1 MRIRHRPLRSG
12 HLVLAATA
20 SLALVL
26 SGCADFD
33 DTAASE
39 TAWHQP
45 PKLTAEQGPQPEGD
59 RPPPTGSERRQRSI
73 PPPDGCT
80 DHDPAVLATCLDTVT
95 AVAAIAGTEEPTAIA
110 GERST
115 GRVIRVERGEKPQ
128 MIGKLD
134 VSAAGGGGL
143 TGLALSPTYNE
154 DQLVYAYITT
164 AKDNRVVRF
173 APGQRPSPVL
183 TGIPKGR
190 SGNRGVLAPDNTGAL
205 LVATGDAG
213 RQRAAANPESLAGK
227 VLRIDSSGGPA
238 PGNPTEGS
246 RVIASGLHSPGG
258 LCSSADGSRT
268 WVTDRADDADA
279 LYEVTPG
286 EGLNT
291 AAWRWRTKPGVA
303 GCVDAG
309 RGVTIATSIAG
320 NLQFLPI
327 DQRGA
332 VTDKPTVAL
341 DGKNGY
347 GRLSGMS
354 VLTESIAV
362 AGTVNKDGGTPVSSD
377 DRVVLLPIQPKGGGG
392 GKD

>member
-1 MRIRHRPLRSG
+1 MRIRHRPLRRG
-12 HLVLAATA
+12 YTVLAV
-20 SLALVL
+20 SLALML
-26 SGCADFD
+26 SGCAEFD

-39 TAWHQP
+39 TAWRTP
-45 PKLTAEQGPQPEGD
+45 PELTAEQGPQPEGR
-59 RPPPTGSERRQRSI
+59 RPPRTGPDPQQRDI

-95 AVAAIAGTEEPTAIA
+95 AVAAIAGTKTPMAIA
-110 GERST
+110 GERRT
-115 GRVIRVERGEKPQ
+115 GRVLRVEQGEKPQ
-128 MIGKLD
+128 VIAKLK

-143 TGLALSPTYNE
+143 TGLALSSTYNE
-154 DQLVYAYITT
+154 DQLVFAYITT

-173 APGQRPSPVL
+173 GPGQRPSPVL

-190 SGNRGVLAPDNTGAL
+190 SGNRGVLAPDNSGAL

-213 RQRAAANPESLAGK
+213 RPQAASDPASLAGK
-227 VLRIDSSGGPA
+227 VLRIDGSGDPA
-238 PGNPTEGS
+238 PGNPNANS

-258 LCSSADGSRT
+258 VCTSADGSRT

-286 EGLNT
+286 DELGT
-291 AAWRWRTKPGVA
+291 AVWSWRTKPGVA

-309 RGVTIATSIAG
+309 QGVTIATSIAG

-327 DQRGA
+327 GQRGS
-332 VTDKPTVAL
+332 VTGKPTVAL
-341 DGKNGY
+341 DGENGY
-347 GRLSGMS
+347 GRLSGLS

-362 AGTVNKDGGTPVSSD
+362 AGTVNKDGGSPVSSD
-377 DRVVLLPIQPKGGGG
+377 DRVVLLPIQPEGGGG